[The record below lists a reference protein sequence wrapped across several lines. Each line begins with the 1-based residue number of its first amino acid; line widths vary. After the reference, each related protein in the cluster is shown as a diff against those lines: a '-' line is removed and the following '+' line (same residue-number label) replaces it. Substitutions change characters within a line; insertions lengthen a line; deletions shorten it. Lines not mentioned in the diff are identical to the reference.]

1 MLKKQERQTTLSK
14 LNANCVLITKI
25 LKYMYKG
32 IKGARPLKCLFSQ
45 GSMIS
50 TPICCTSID
59 LRFPQCSFNI
69 ILRVCSRKT

>member
-32 IKGARPLKCLFSQ
+32 IKVH
-45 GSMIS
+45 
-50 TPICCTSID
+50 D
-59 LRFPQCSFNI
+59 H
-69 ILRVCSRKT
+69 

>member
-32 IKGARPLKCLFSQ
+32 IKGARPLKCLFS
-45 GSMIS
+45 
-50 TPICCTSID
+50 
-59 LRFPQCSFNI
+59 
-69 ILRVCSRKT
+69 